1 MLDAIGWIILL
12 GLVLGPVAYF
22 ALRSYHNKEDKAR
35 RQAKSEAYDQR
46 EQDRL
51 RAALFRDIHGF
62 FPSLAGRFNDLVSS
76 GVSNNEAVFQ
86 AIEETPGV
94 VVGTVFGS
102 LPALLAE
109 PDRRR
114 HLYTI
119 GKTGSGK
126 TTLLL
131 NLIKVDLDAG
141 RGVGVIAPEAELF
154 RDWLL
159 PLIPEDRA
167 EDVIYFAPGN
177 PKNPVSFNP
186 LVVEEGHDR
195 GRASDE
201 LMTVFKRALG
211 GEEFGARMTPIL
223 GNAFA
228 CLMGRP
234 GATLWHVKRLLEDA
248 AFRKTVLDSVADDY
262 LRDFWTA
269 TFPQY
274 PKGSHL
280 PIVSRLDQFLRP
292 LQVRQALCRPT
303 SSFSIRQA
311 LDEKRILLLDLSGLA
326 PDSMLLIGQMLLS
339 KFQLELMRREDLRQ
353 EERVPFYLYA
363 DEFQTFAGVAEGTWR
378 ELFSRGRR
386 YGLAVTLAHQ
396 YPSQLPEGLQNE
408 ILGNVG
414 PIIAFALSAKDAQA
428 VRRELLDLPLLP
440 VEAKPVPV
448 EPLVTLRTG
457 QAIGRLGSGAYAV
470 KLQTADPLE
479 PPPAWRGERVREISW
494 ERYGVGPLGEN
505 SAAVSDRGGKRSS
518 DSSDDFLE

>member
-1 MLDAIGWIILL
+1 MSCNEGASWWRIFSCTLFFSSRRRHTRCSRDWSSDVCSSDLHGRPPRCAQGGAGARQEEEPRPRDRLEEQRDARGVVGLGITDALMLDAIGWIILL

-141 RGVGVIAPEAELF
+141 RGVGVIAPHAELF

-177 PKNPVSFNP
+177 PKNTVSFNP
-186 LVVEEGHDR
+186 LAVEDGHDR

-211 GEEFGARMTPIL
+211 EEEFGARMT
-223 GNAFA
+223 
-228 CLMGRP
+228 
-234 GATLWHVKRLLEDA
+234 
-248 AFRKTVLDSVADDY
+248 
-262 LRDFWTA
+262 
-269 TFPQY
+269 
-274 PKGSHL
+274 
-280 PIVSRLDQFLRP
+280 
-292 LQVRQALCRPT
+292 
-303 SSFSIRQA
+303 
-311 LDEKRILLLDLSGLA
+311 
-326 PDSMLLIGQMLLS
+326 
-339 KFQLELMRREDLRQ
+339 
-353 EERVPFYLYA
+353 
-363 DEFQTFAGVAEGTWR
+363 
-378 ELFSRGRR
+378 
-386 YGLAVTLAHQ
+386 
-396 YPSQLPEGLQNE
+396 
-408 ILGNVG
+408 
-414 PIIAFALSAKDAQA
+414 
-428 VRRELLDLPLLP
+428 
-440 VEAKPVPV
+440 
-448 EPLVTLRTG
+448 
-457 QAIGRLGSGAYAV
+457 
-470 KLQTADPLE
+470 
-479 PPPAWRGERVREISW
+479 
-494 ERYGVGPLGEN
+494 
-505 SAAVSDRGGKRSS
+505 
-518 DSSDDFLE
+518 